1 MRRIAVKTAVAIMT
15 LVIMASVMILP
26 ASALSS
32 PPYVGYNYD
41 PYGVS
46 TAAPIGYLPDGT
58 IDFEDMGLAQA
69 MTSPQDM
76 FVFDN
81 KEIWI
86 TDSAGVVPPEAEQA
100 EDVATEDAAT
110 EDAATEDAATEDA
123 ATEETKE
130 EKEDSGV
137 QVSASTQY
145 GRIIVLDTNFKF
157 LREYTSFTAEDGT
170 EELIPSPQGLFVRY
184 NKQTEQ
190 EEMFICCNLTV
201 KDATGTERK
210 DGYVI
215 CADMDGNIIRKYTRP
230 DSPGTNIKDFQ
241 PLSVVVDDS
250 NYLYLQ
256 AYGVLDGI
264 IVYTYDKGEY
274 ESFYGANKV
283 VLTWKLLVEQTIKK
297 IFSRKATEGML
308 KAVPTEMSNMFI
320 DEEGFIYTTTAT
332 ATVEKELR
340 VRKLNAAGSNT
351 LKADVNSLV
360 DVVFGDRDTG
370 SFISGGQRLGSDT
383 RLEDICVDANGVMAC
398 MDTERSRVYIYDQ
411 TCMLLTAFGYKS
423 TGTAVEGSVAAAT
436 AIDQLSDGRY
446 LILDGTRGTIVT
458 YRPTEYM
465 SMLLEANKFYTDGR
479 YVEGEKY
486 WRNVLKYD
494 ANFARGYAAIG
505 KSLREQ
511 KDYEGSLYWLKQ
523 GQDRT
528 SYSLALQEY
537 RKEYLRENYMWFI
550 PLVAVICVAAVAL
563 FRFIQKLLGIQRKK
577 KKIKFS

>member
-1 MRRIAVKTAVAIMT
+1 MRRIAVKTAAAIMT
-15 LVIMASVMILP
+15 LVVMASVMVLP

-32 PPYVGYNYD
+32 PPYEGYNYD

-58 IDFEDMGLAQA
+58 INYEDMGLAQKLV
-69 MTSPQDM
+69 TPQDM

-81 KEIWI
+81 KEVWI
-86 TDSAGVVPPEAEQA
+86 TDSAGVSVNTEANEGEAVEGEPAEETTEDKAEGDKPEA
-100 EDVATEDAAT
+100 
-110 EDAATEDAATEDA
+110 
-123 ATEETKE
+123 
-130 EKEDSGV
+130 
-137 QVSASTQY
+137 SASTEY

-157 LREYTSFTAEDGT
+157 LREYTSFTAEDGSQ
-170 EELIPSPQGLFVRY
+170 ELIPSPQGLFIRH
-184 NKQTEQ
+184 NNDTGKD
-190 EEMFICCNLTV
+190 EMFVCCNITV
-201 KDATGTERK
+201 KDKDGTERK
-210 DGYVI
+210 DGYVV

-230 DSPGTNIKDFQ
+230 QSSGTDIKDFQ

-264 IVYTYDKGEY
+264 IVYTYDEAEY

-283 VLTWKLLVEQTIKK
+283 VLTWKLLVQQTIKK

-308 KAVPTEMSNMFI
+308 KAVPTEMSNMYV
-320 DEEGFIYTTTAT
+320 DKEGFIYTTTAT
-332 ATVEKELR
+332 STVEKELR
-340 VRKLNAAGSNT
+340 VRKLNAAGTNT
-351 LKADVNSLV
+351 LKADVNALV

-370 SFISGGQRLGSDT
+370 SYVSGGQRMASDT
-383 RLEDICVDANGVMAC
+383 RLEDIVVNDDGVMAC
-398 MDTERSRVYIYDQ
+398 MDVERSRIYLYDQ
-411 TCMLLTAFGYKS
+411 TCMLLTAFGFKA
-423 TGTAVEGSVAAAT
+423 TGNAVEGSVAAAT
-436 AIDQLSDGRY
+436 AIDELDGRY
-446 LILDGTRGTIVT
+446 LVLDGARGTIVT

-465 SMLLEANKFYTDGR
+465 AMLLEANKFYTDGR
-479 YVEGEKY
+479 YVEGEPY

-511 KDYEGSLYWLKQ
+511 KDYQGSLYWLKE

-537 RKEYLRENYMWFI
+537 RKEYLRANYLWLI
-550 PLVAVICVAAVAL
+550 PAAVAVCVAAVML
-563 FRFIQKLLGIQRKK
+563 FRFIQRLLGIKRKK

>member
-15 LVIMASVMILP
+15 LVLVASVMVLP

-32 PPYVGYNYD
+32 PHYEGYNYD
-41 PYGVS
+41 PYGTS

-58 IDFEDMGLAQA
+58 IDFEDMGLAQK
-69 MTSPQDM
+69 MSTPQDM

-86 TDSAGVVPPEAEQA
+86 TDSTGFTVETTADEEGKPA
-100 EDVATEDAAT
+100 EDATT
-110 EDAATEDAATEDA
+110 EEPK
-123 ATEETKE
+123 EETKD
-130 EKEDSGV
+130 EKPEASN
-137 QVSASTQY
+137 STQY

-157 LREYTSFTAEDGT
+157 LREYTKFIAADGT
-170 EELIPSPQGLFVRY
+170 EELIPQPQGLFIRH
-184 NKQTEQ
+184 NKQTNED
-190 EEMFICCNLTV
+190 EMFVCCNITIKE
-201 KDATGTERK
+201 KDGSERK
-210 DGYVI
+210 DGYVV
-215 CADMDGNIIRKYTRP
+215 CADMEGNIIRKYTRP
-230 DSPGTNIKDFQ
+230 QSSGTNIKDFQ

-264 IVYTYDKGEY
+264 IVYTYDKAEY

-283 VLTWKLLVEQTIKK
+283 VLTWKLLIEQTIKK
-297 IFSRKATEGML
+297 IFSREATAGML
-308 KAVPTEMSNMFI
+308 RAVPTEMSNMYI
-320 DEEGFIYTTTAT
+320 DEEGFIYTTTGT
-332 ATVEKELR
+332 STVEKKLR

-351 LKADVNSLV
+351 LQADANSLV
-360 DVVFGDRDTG
+360 EVVFGDRDTG
-370 SFISGGQRLGSDT
+370 SYISGNRRLGSDT
-383 RLEDICVDANGVMAC
+383 RLEDICVDKNGIMAC
-398 MDTERSRVYIYDQ
+398 MDTERSRIYLYDQ
-411 TCMLLTAFGYKS
+411 SCMFLTAFGSKAS
-423 TGTAVEGSVAAAT
+423 GNAVEGSVASAT
-436 AIDQLSDGRY
+436 AIDQLADGRY
-446 LILDGTRGTIVT
+446 IVLDSSRGTIVT

-479 YVEGEKY
+479 YVEGESY

-511 KDYEGSLYWLKQ
+511 KDYQGSLYWLKQ

-537 RKEYLRENYMWFI
+537 RKEYLRENYMWLV
-550 PLVAVICVAAVAL
+550 PVAVVACVAAVAL
-563 FRFIQKLLGIQRKK
+563 FRFIQKLLGIKRKK
-577 KKIKFS
+577 KSIKFS

>member
-1 MRRIAVKTAVAIMT
+1 MRRIAVKTAAAIMT
-15 LVIMASVMILP
+15 LVVMASVMVLP

-32 PPYVGYNYD
+32 PPYEGYNYD

-58 IDFEDMGLAQA
+58 INYEDMGLAQKLV
-69 MTSPQDM
+69 TPQDM

-81 KEIWI
+81 KEVWI
-86 TDSAGVVPPEAEQA
+86 TDSAGVSVNTEADEGEAVEGEPAEETTEDKTEGDKPEA
-100 EDVATEDAAT
+100 
-110 EDAATEDAATEDA
+110 
-123 ATEETKE
+123 
-130 EKEDSGV
+130 
-137 QVSASTQY
+137 SASTEY

-170 EELIPSPQGLFVRY
+170 QELIPSPQGLFIRH
-184 NKQTEQ
+184 NKDTGKD
-190 EEMFICCNLTV
+190 EMFVCCNITV
-201 KDATGTERK
+201 KDKDGTERK
-210 DGYVI
+210 DGYVV

-230 DSPGTNIKDFQ
+230 QSSGTDIKDFQ

-264 IVYTYDKGEY
+264 IVYTYDEAEY

-283 VLTWKLLVEQTIKK
+283 VLTWKLLVQQTIKK

-308 KAVPTEMSNMFI
+308 KAVPTEMSNMYV
-320 DEEGFIYTTTAT
+320 DKEGFIYTTTAT
-332 ATVEKELR
+332 STVEKELR
-340 VRKLNAAGSNT
+340 VRKLNAAGTNT
-351 LKADVNSLV
+351 LKADVNALV

-370 SFISGGQRLGSDT
+370 SYVSGGQRMASDT
-383 RLEDICVDANGVMAC
+383 RLEDIVVNDDGVMAC
-398 MDTERSRVYIYDQ
+398 MDVERSRIYLYDQ
-411 TCMLLTAFGYKS
+411 TCMLLTAFGFKA
-423 TGTAVEGSVAAAT
+423 TGNAVEGSVAAAT
-436 AIDQLSDGRY
+436 AIDELDGRY
-446 LILDGTRGTIVT
+446 LVLDGARGTIVT

-465 SMLLEANKFYTDGR
+465 AMLLEANKFYTDGR
-479 YVEGEKY
+479 YVEGEPY

-511 KDYEGSLYWLKQ
+511 KDYQGSLYWLKE

-537 RKEYLRENYMWFI
+537 RKEYLRANYLWLI
-550 PLVAVICVAAVAL
+550 PAAVAVCVAAVML
-563 FRFIQKLLGIQRKK
+563 FRFIQRLLGIKRKK

>member
-1 MRRIAVKTAVAIMT
+1 MRRIAVKTAAAIMT
-15 LVIMASVMILP
+15 LVVMASVMVLP

-32 PPYVGYNYD
+32 PPYEGYNYD

-58 IDFEDMGLAQA
+58 INYEDMGLAQKLV
-69 MTSPQDM
+69 TPQDM

-81 KEIWI
+81 KEVWI
-86 TDSAGVVPPEAEQA
+86 TDSAGVSVNTEADEGEAVEGEPAEETTEDKTEGDKPEA
-100 EDVATEDAAT
+100 
-110 EDAATEDAATEDA
+110 
-123 ATEETKE
+123 
-130 EKEDSGV
+130 
-137 QVSASTQY
+137 SASTEY

-170 EELIPSPQGLFVRY
+170 KELIPSPQGLFIRH
-184 NKQTEQ
+184 NKDTGKD
-190 EEMFICCNLTV
+190 EMFVCCNITV
-201 KDATGTERK
+201 KDKDGTERK
-210 DGYVI
+210 DGYVV

-230 DSPGTNIKDFQ
+230 QSSGTDIKDFQ
-241 PLSVVVDDS
+241 PLSVVVDES

-264 IVYTYDKGEY
+264 IVYTYDQAEY

-283 VLTWKLLVEQTIKK
+283 VLTWQLIVQQTIKK

-308 KAVPTEMSNMFI
+308 RAVPTEMSNMYV
-320 DEEGFIYTTTAT
+320 DKEGFIYTTTAT
-332 ATVEKELR
+332 STVEKDLR

-351 LKADVNSLV
+351 LQADVNALV

-370 SFISGGQRLGSDT
+370 SYVSGGQRMASDT
-383 RLEDICVDANGVMAC
+383 RLEDIVVNDDGVMAC
-398 MDTERSRVYIYDQ
+398 MDVERSRIYLYDQ
-411 TCMLLTAFGYKS
+411 TCMLLTAFGFKA
-423 TGTAVEGSVAAAT
+423 TGNAVEGSVAAAT
-436 AIDQLSDGRY
+436 AIDELDGRY
-446 LILDGTRGTIVT
+446 LVLDGARGTIVT

-465 SMLLEANKFYTDGR
+465 AMLLEANKFYTDGR
-479 YVEGEKY
+479 YVEGEPY

-511 KDYEGSLYWLKQ
+511 KDYQGSLYWLKE

-537 RKEYLRENYMWFI
+537 RKEYLRANYLWLI
-550 PLVAVICVAAVAL
+550 PAAVAVCVAAVML
-563 FRFIQKLLGIQRKK
+563 FRFIQRLLGIKRKK